1 MRRFKSKPLPRPRFD
16 DDMAPINRV
25 DLVFYDVDPSGPSY
39 QARIYLDAP
48 DADHKTPRD
57 ESYGFGGWFTVFGH
71 GGCFGDDERHCEVPD
86 EVDPFDLRPPRG
98 IPRQTK
104 VVTVTDALRRLS
116 GDTFV
121 VTVVPVIPTEA
132 GPQPTD
138 TLDFKRLRL
147 LTYE

>member
-1 MRRFKSKPLPRPRFD
+1 MRRFKSDPLPLPRFD
-16 DDMAPINRV
+16 DDKAPINRA

-39 QARIYLDAP
+39 QARIYLNAP
-48 DADHKTPRD
+48 NADHKTPRD

-71 GGCFGDDERHCEVPD
+71 GGCFGDDERHCEVP
-86 EVDPFDLRPPRG
+86 EYVDPFDLRPPRG

-104 VVTVTDALRRLS
+104 VVTVTEALRRLS

-121 VTVVPVIPTEA
+121 VTVVPVIATDDGPEA
-132 GPQPTD
+132 TD
-138 TLDFKRLRL
+138 TLDFARLRL